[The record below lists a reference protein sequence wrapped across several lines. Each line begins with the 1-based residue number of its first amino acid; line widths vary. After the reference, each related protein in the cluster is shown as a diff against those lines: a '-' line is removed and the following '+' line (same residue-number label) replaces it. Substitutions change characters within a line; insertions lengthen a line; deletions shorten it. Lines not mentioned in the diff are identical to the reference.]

1 MKSMKERQRR
11 ALICCLVKEMRQTD
25 SWAAETHIQKCVYF
39 LQAMLN
45 VPIGYEYVLYKHGPY
60 SFDLRRELAVMRA
73 RFQLDVEPRYPY
85 GPSFTLGARG
95 GLGLELVTQYES
107 AVSFVATEISTKKV
121 GGLER
126 LSTALYV
133 QVESPDLTFEQAAQR
148 ISELKPHI
156 STTDARESINE
167 IRKLRESAREVIDVG
182 ESVSLPSK

>member
-1 MKSMKERQRR
+1 MESMKERQRR

-39 LQAMLN
+39 LQVMLT
-45 VPIGYEYVLYKHGPY
+45 VPLGYKYVLYKHGPY
-60 SFDLRRELAVMRA
+60 SFDLRRELAIMRA

-95 GLGLELVTQYES
+95 GLGLDLVTQYES
-107 AVSFVATEISTKKV
+107 VVNFVATEISTKKV

-133 QVESPDLTFEQAAQR
+133 QAESPDLTIEQAAQR
-148 ISELKPHI
+148 INELKPHV
-156 STTDARESINE
+156 STTDAKESINE
-167 IRKLRESAREVIDVG
+167 IRRLRKKAYEVFDVG
-182 ESVSLPSK
+182 LPNK

>member
-1 MKSMKERQRR
+1 MESMKERERR
-11 ALICCLVKEMRQTD
+11 SLICLLVKEMRKTD

-39 LQAMLN
+39 LQALLN
-45 VPIGYEYVLYKHGPY
+45 VPVGYEYILYKHGPY

-95 GLGLELVTQYES
+95 GLDLNSVTQYES
-107 AVSFVATEISTKKV
+107 AVRFVATEISTKAV

-133 QVESPDLTFEQAAQR
+133 QVESPDLTVGQAAHR
-148 ISELKPHI
+148 INKLKPHI
-156 STTDARESINE
+156 STTDASEAINE
-167 IRKLRESAREVIDVG
+167 IRRLRKSACEVFDIDQ
-182 ESVSLPSK
+182 SRKPAK

>member
-1 MKSMKERQRR
+1 MESMKEMERR
-11 ALICCLVKEMRQTD
+11 ALICLLVKEMREAE

-45 VPIGYEYVLYKHGPY
+45 VPVGYEYILYKHGPY

-85 GPSFTLGARG
+85 GPSFTLGDRG
-95 GLGLELVTQYES
+95 RLGLDLVAQYND
-107 AVSFVATEISTKKV
+107 AVEFVATEISTKAV

-133 QVESPDLTFEQAAQR
+133 HVESPDLMTAQAAQR
-148 ISELKPHI
+148 INKLKPHV
-156 STTDARESINE
+156 STADAQEAINE
-167 IRKLRESAREVIDVG
+167 IRRLRKSATEIFDLGQSRK
-182 ESVSLPSK
+182 STK